1 MLPGRKSLKV
11 RFRMMWL
18 KLRLH
23 FSISITAL
31 YYERQMKQVYLEIVN
46 QDSCNAS
53 IRGAERKV
61 PYLLTDDM
69 FCAGGGL
76 GHDACSVSYCLF
88 PGSESVNS

>member
-1 MLPGRKSLKV
+1 
-11 RFRMMWL
+11 
-18 KLRLH
+18 
-23 FSISITAL
+23 
-31 YYERQMKQVYLEIVN
+31 MKQVYLEVVN

-76 GHDACSVSYCLF
+76 GHDACSVSKYICSLTSSPFSSEYKLQDTCMLF
-88 PGSESVNS
+88 FIIYTAVGKC